1 MSFHFFNEIFYIH
14 TKFADFRCRPILKKK
29 RVFKQ
34 NLFTVAPFA
43 PWYLLNSYQVYALIS
58 DLEHDSQTIKET

>member
-1 MSFHFFNEIFYIH
+1 MKYFIFIPSLL
-14 TKFADFRCRPILKKK
+14 TSAVDPFLKK